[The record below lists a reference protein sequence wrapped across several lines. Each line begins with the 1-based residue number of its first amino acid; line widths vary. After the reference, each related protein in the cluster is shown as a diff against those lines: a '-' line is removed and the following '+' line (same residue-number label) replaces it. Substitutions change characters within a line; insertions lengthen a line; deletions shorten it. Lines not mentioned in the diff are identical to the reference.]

1 MDQERK
7 PSGTSTPGQTER
19 PDQGAAPHFSDIKA
33 GQWFQPYVEKVVQ
46 NGLMTG
52 MGDGRFEPGGDL
64 SIAQTL
70 VLAYQIHS
78 RESGGPLPQTSGGWY
93 MPYYQ
98 YLSLIHISEP
108 TRRS

>member
-1 MDQERK
+1 
-7 PSGTSTPGQTER
+7 
-19 PDQGAAPHFSDIKA
+19 
-33 GQWFQPYVEKVVQ
+33 VEKVVQ

-78 RESGGPLPQTSGGWY
+78 RESGDPLPQTSGGLLFAVCLLRLRFPSDAALETY
-93 MPYYQ
+93 K
-98 YLSLIHISEP
+98 
-108 TRRS
+108 